1 MGIFMSKMN
10 LGKRFVAGL
19 MGVML
24 AASLV
29 VSPIPGNAMKAE
41 AAISGGKA
49 YLAVIAKDST
59 AGTKKKFENHCR
71 YYEVPYIEF
80 GEKEKLGHSIGKDQR
95 SILAVTNESLAG
107 AVLKS
112 KQGGK

>member
-1 MGIFMSKMN
+1 MSQKPPD
-10 LGKRFVAGL
+10 KIYGL
-19 MGVML
+19 L
-24 AASLV
+24 SL
-29 VSPIPGNAMKAE
+29 AMKAGGIAAGETAAE